1 MCQTYLCNV
10 YKKAELSGGGVGFG
24 KMKADVDFTVDGYA
38 LAVCNEIRKALKGLV
53 EKKVITKRPTNSNS
67 NNSN

>member
-1 MCQTYLCNV
+1 
-10 YKKAELSGGGVGFG
+10 
-24 KMKADVDFTVDGYA
+24 MKADADFTVDGYA